1 MWLSD
6 QDSSTKELF
15 TNQDT
20 TFEDLETA
28 IDKNVAAENFK
39 IGNGYG
45 LSKAGLNALTLIQA
59 KSYPELK
66 ITSLTPGFI
75 DTPMTKGIV
84 ILVVKNLREGYKLSL
99 ELKRTTKVNKKL
111 FLYS

>member
-6 QDSSTKELF
+6 QDYASKELF

-20 TFEDLETA
+20 AFEDLELA
-28 IDKNVAAENFK
+28 IDKHVAAENFK

-59 KSYPELK
+59 KSYPNLK
-66 ITSLTPGFI
+66 VTSLTPGFI
-75 DTPMTKGIV
+75 DTPMTKGMV
-84 ILVVKNLREGYKLSL
+84 ILVVKNSGEGYKISLILS
-99 ELKRTTKVNKKL
+99 KK
-111 FLYS
+111 